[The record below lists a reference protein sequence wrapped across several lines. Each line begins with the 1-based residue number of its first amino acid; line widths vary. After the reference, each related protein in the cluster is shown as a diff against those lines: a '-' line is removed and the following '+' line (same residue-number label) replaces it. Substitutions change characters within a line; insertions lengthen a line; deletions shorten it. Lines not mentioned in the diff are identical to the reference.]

1 MAIST
6 SLLLL
11 VDLHLHGLDYTVY
24 STDSTERFP
33 NLPSR
38 HPKRRMNPRFESQTM
53 NSAFRKPALLA
64 LEDGVTFRGRSW
76 AAEGESTGEMV
87 FNTSMTGYQE
97 VLTDPS
103 YACQIVCMTYPLI
116 GNYGVNSEDEE
127 SSRPW
132 VEGFVVRE
140 AARMASSWRA
150 RETLDA
156 YLKRWNIVA
165 IEGIDTR
172 ALVRHIRDKGA
183 MRACLSTADLN
194 QESLVEKARQS
205 PSMENREL
213 ASVVTTEKPYEV
225 KAEGD
230 ELFHVVCYDFGVKRN
245 SLRELAARGCRVTVM
260 PASTSSAE
268 VLALKPDGIFLSNG
282 PGDPASMDR
291 EVEQI
296 RNLVQMSVPT
306 FGICFGH
313 QLLGRAFG
321 GKTFKLVFGHRGGN
335 QPVQDTADGK
345 VEITSH
351 NHGFAVEADSLP
363 ADVEVTHINLNDR
376 CVEGMRH
383 KTLPIIS
390 VQYHPEAAP
399 GPHDAAHHFQRF
411 IDLMES
417 RT

>member
-1 MAIST
+1 MQRKQPAI
-6 SLLLL
+6 
-11 VDLHLHGLDYTVY
+11 
-24 STDSTERFP
+24 
-33 NLPSR
+33 
-38 HPKRRMNPRFESQTM
+38 
-53 NSAFRKPALLA
+53 LA
-64 LEDGVTFRGRSW
+64 LEDGRTFRGRSW
-76 AAEGESTGEMV
+76 AAEGETCGEMV

-103 YACQIVCMTYPLI
+103 YAGQIVCMTYPLI
-116 GNYGVNSEDEE
+116 GNYGVNYRDEE

-140 AARMASSWRA
+140 ASRMASSWRA
-150 RETLDA
+150 EETLDA

-165 IEGIDTR
+165 LDGIDTR

-183 MRACLSTADLN
+183 MRACISTVDIDAD
-194 QESLVEKARQS
+194 SVIEKARQS

-213 ASVVTTEKPYEV
+213 ASAVTTREKYEV
-225 KAEGD
+225 PAQGQER
-230 ELFHVVCYDFGVKRN
+230 FHVVCYDFGVKRN
-245 SLRELAARGCRVTVM
+245 SLRELANLGCRITVV
-260 PASTSSAE
+260 PASTAAAD

-282 PGDPASMDR
+282 PGDPASMNH

-296 RNLVQMSVPT
+296 KSLFEAKLPT

-313 QLLGRAFG
+313 QLLGRALG
-321 GKTFKLVFGHRGGN
+321 GKTFKLTFGHRGGN
-335 QPVQDTADGK
+335 QPVKDLRAGG

-351 NHGFAVEADSLP
+351 NHGFAVQEGTLP

-376 CVEGMRH
+376 CVEGMQH

-399 GPHDAAHHFQRF
+399 GPHDAGHHFQRF
-411 IDLMES
+411 IDLME
-417 RT
+417 RD

>member
-1 MAIST
+1 MPVRTQKS
-6 SLLLL
+6 
-11 VDLHLHGLDYTVY
+11 G
-24 STDSTERFP
+24 
-33 NLPSR
+33 
-38 HPKRRMNPRFESQTM
+38 
-53 NSAFRKPALLA
+53 LLA
-64 LEDGVTFRGRSW
+64 LEDGRVFRGRSW
-76 AAEGESTGEMV
+76 AAEGESAGEMV

-103 YACQIVCMTYPLI
+103 YAGQIVCMTYPLI
-116 GNYGVNSEDEE
+116 GNYGVNNEDEE

-140 AARMASSWRA
+140 ASRMASSWRA
-150 RETLDA
+150 QETLDA

-165 IEGIDTR
+165 IEGVDTR

-183 MRACLSTADLN
+183 MRACISTIDLN
-194 QESLVEKARQS
+194 DESVINKARES

-213 ASVVTTEKPYEV
+213 ASVVTTKKSYEV
-225 KAEGD
+225 APEGN
-230 ELFHVVCYDFGVKRN
+230 ERFHVVCYDFGVKRN
-245 SLRELAARGCRVTVM
+245 SLRELARLGCRITVV
-260 PASTSSAE
+260 PASTAAAE
-268 VLALKPDGIFLSNG
+268 VIAMQPDGVFLSNG

-296 RNLVQMSVPT
+296 KELVSSSMPT

-321 GKTFKLVFGHRGGN
+321 GTTFKLVFGHRGGN
-335 QPVQDTADGK
+335 QPVKDLQKGG

-351 NHGFAVEADSLP
+351 NHGFAVKADSLP
-363 ADVEVTHINLNDR
+363 VDVEITHLNLNDR

-399 GPHDAAHHFQRF
+399 GPHDAAHHFTRF
-411 IDLMES
+411 IELMEQ
-417 RT
+417 RA